1 MAIIIITIK
10 ILILHN
16 FASPKQLIE
25 INKTLTVSQIY
36 QMITMKIVIK
46 YYHITLRYNLH

>member
-1 MAIIIITIK
+1 MAIITITVK

-16 FASPKQLIE
+16 FPSPKQLIE
-25 INKTLTVSQIY
+25 INKTFTVSQIY

-46 YYHITLRYNLH
+46 YYHITLKYNLH